1 MTDFDSQS
9 MDVVTDEIPEVGKEE
24 VPSDKMMDIDDDD
37 GITTNV
43 TVAEEEE
50 ARQAIEM
57 LRGDDMSARVAAA
70 SKLENV
76 AAALGEERTR
86 KVSIQ
91 RFNILQSPHEHIYNL
106 HCLAFFFSLRNF
118 CHF

>member
-24 VPSDKMMDIDDDD
+24 VPSDKMMDIDDD

-91 RFNILQSPHEHIYNL
+91 RFKILQSPHEYIYMYYL
-106 HCLAFFFSLRNF
+106 HCLAFF
-118 CHF
+118 